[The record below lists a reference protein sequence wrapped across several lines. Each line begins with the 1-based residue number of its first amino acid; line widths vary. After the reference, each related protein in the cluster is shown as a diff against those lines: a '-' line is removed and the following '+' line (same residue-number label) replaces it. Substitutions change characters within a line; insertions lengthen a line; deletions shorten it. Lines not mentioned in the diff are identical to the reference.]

1 MATLQE
7 LLSDVDAA
15 RDEIVELTQ
24 ALVRIPTVNTGVMP
38 TGNETPAAEL
48 LSERLTAEGI
58 PTEIIES
65 APGRGNLVARWES
78 EGDGPS
84 LMFMGHLDV
93 VPAEDEEQWIH
104 PPFAAE
110 VADGRIW
117 GRGAADMKATVA
129 AEAIALIVLKR
140 RGVVP
145 SGDLRLVAAADEEAG
160 GAYGVGWLATNR
172 PDTLQADLAIN
183 EGGGQPIRHEGRV
196 TYPIATGEKGRLE
209 VEITVTGRGYHASAP
224 WMADNAIYGARPVLD
239 RICAYRPEVSV
250 DALMFRHLGAALGL
264 DDPISPQALERLIA
278 DIETRDPLLASWLKA
293 ASRMTIAATMIRA
306 GVKSNSIAE
315 TCRITCDVRTLPW
328 QDDAYVARE
337 LDKML
342 DGLDNVRYEITTTAE
357 PSASPYQTPFIE
369 RLMSATRTALD
380 RPDISFMPGLAT
392 GFTDSRLVRPLGVLA
407 YGFTPVHPDSD
418 PNYAGAHNVNESIAI
433 EDVLVMT
440 RTFVALAWELL
451 GQ

>member
-65 APGRGNLVARWES
+65 APGRGNLVARWEG

-160 GAYGVGWLATNR
+160 GAYGVGARRRALRR
-172 PDTLQADLAIN
+172 PPP
-183 EGGGQPIRHEGRV
+183 GGRR
-196 TYPIATGEKGRLE
+196 R
-209 VEITVTGRGYHASAP
+209 
-224 WMADNAIYGARPVLD
+224 
-239 RICAYRPEVSV
+239 
-250 DALMFRHLGAALGL
+250 
-264 DDPISPQALERLIA
+264 
-278 DIETRDPLLASWLKA
+278 
-293 ASRMTIAATMIRA
+293 
-306 GVKSNSIAE
+306 
-315 TCRITCDVRTLPW
+315 
-328 QDDAYVARE
+328 
-337 LDKML
+337 
-342 DGLDNVRYEITTTAE
+342 
-357 PSASPYQTPFIE
+357 
-369 RLMSATRTALD
+369 
-380 RPDISFMPGLAT
+380 
-392 GFTDSRLVRPLGVLA
+392 
-407 YGFTPVHPDSD
+407 
-418 PNYAGAHNVNESIAI
+418 
-433 EDVLVMT
+433 
-440 RTFVALAWELL
+440 
-451 GQ
+451 